1 MPSYSLERKES
12 VLAKLLNGDCTI
24 AELARGEGIS
34 PQTLYAWR
42 NQSINSGESMSDT
55 SSSSRW
61 DKRRK
66 FAAVLET
73 ASLNAEELSAYCR
86 EKGLYP
92 NQVEQ
97 WRDACM
103 NGIES
108 ASLDPKQT
116 RNQVRE
122 LKKDKQ
128 QLERELRRKEKALAE
143 SAALLVL
150 AKKYRPLWEDEA

>member
-108 ASLDPKQT
+108 ASLDPKQ
-116 RNQVRE
+116 VRE

>member
-1 MPSYSLERKES
+1 MPNYSLERKES

>member
-116 RNQVRE
+116 RNQVRD

>member
-97 WRDACM
+97 WHDACM

-116 RNQVRE
+116 RKQVRE

>member
-97 WRDACM
+97 WHDACM

>member
-1 MPSYSLERKES
+1 
-12 VLAKLLNGDCTI
+12 
-24 AELARGEGIS
+24 
-34 PQTLYAWR
+34 
-42 NQSINSGESMSDT
+42 MSDT

-128 QLERELRRKEKALAE
+128 QLERELRRKEKALSE

>member
-128 QLERELRRKEKALAE
+128 QLERELRRKEKALSE